1 MPPDSILD
9 GLLVSIYSRDMDVM
23 RVRSLDTFTSWLDGL
38 ANRKARAVIMTHIGR
53 MKLGMMGVV
62 EPVGN
67 GVFEKK
73 IYYGSGYRLYFVYRG
88 RDCVVLLCG
97 GDKSTQS
104 SDIAHA
110 KNLKAEIE

>member
-1 MPPDSILD
+1 
-9 GLLVSIYSRDMDVM
+9 MDAI
-23 RVRSLDTFTSWLDGL
+23 RVRSLYTFTDWLDGL
-38 ANRKARAVIMTHIGR
+38 SDRKARAVIMTHIGR

-67 GVFEKK
+67 SVFEKK
-73 IYYGSGYRLYFVYRG
+73 IYYGPGYRLYFVHQG

-104 SDIAHA
+104 SDIERA
-110 KNLKAEIE
+110 KKLKAEVE